1 VDVLEDC
8 REDRAMSHEPK
19 VLMFHSSI
27 DLREREERDAEVILF
42 PRIRER
48 LVDLVKSWNARG
60 YQVSNNRRGR
70 MVVKKASRAKLI
82 FDRIRRNGR

>member
-1 VDVLEDC
+1 
-8 REDRAMSHEPK
+8 MK
-19 VLMFHSSI
+19 VIRFPPLV
-27 DLREREERDAEVILF
+27 DLRDTEPREAEVILF

-70 MVVKKASRAKLI
+70 MVVKKASRAT
-82 FDRIRRNGR
+82 FFFNRFRRQNRGAE